1 MPININIVR
10 RVLNNDEIVPCFQP
24 IVELQSGQLTGF
36 EILARWKHSK
46 AGFVLPENFISLAE
60 RHGLAG
66 QLMRDILRKAFLA
79 TSALPEMLGL
89 SVNVSSIQLRDL
101 KLPQEIR
108 DAVDGTGFPL
118 ERLTVEITESAFVD
132 NLERAQTIARE
143 LKAMGC
149 RLSLDDFGTG
159 SSCLRHLPVMPFDEL
174 KIDRSFV
181 ASMTHN
187 VPSRKIVAAIV
198 GLGRGLGLVA
208 LAEGVETNEQAEIL
222 LRLGCERGQGWLYG
236 HPLPAEELRRVIDD
250 APHKFSMIVT
260 KCDASAFSS
269 MNAQRR
275 QWQGMYDSTS
285 EGTVLPMRAPDS
297 GPSAM
302 AIPHR

>member
-1 MPININIVR
+1 MVTCPDFSPIHNWSLCWVGGCGWR
-10 RVLNNDEIVPCFQP
+10 R
-24 IVELQSGQLTGF
+24 
-36 EILARWKHSK
+36 K
-46 AGFVLPENFISLAE
+46 AGWSARSNQAVNGTSFDGGWMYPGQEKRSLKRARICPIS
-60 RHGLAG
+60 G
-66 QLMRDILRKAFLA
+66 
-79 TSALPEMLGL
+79 P
-89 SVNVSSIQLRDL
+89 
-101 KLPQEIR
+101 
-108 DAVDGTGFPL
+108 GFPL

-159 SSCLRHLPVMPFDEL
+159 SSSLRHLPVMPFDEL

-187 VPSRKIVAAIV
+187 LPSRKIVAAIV
-198 GLGRGLGLVA
+198 GLGRGLGLIA